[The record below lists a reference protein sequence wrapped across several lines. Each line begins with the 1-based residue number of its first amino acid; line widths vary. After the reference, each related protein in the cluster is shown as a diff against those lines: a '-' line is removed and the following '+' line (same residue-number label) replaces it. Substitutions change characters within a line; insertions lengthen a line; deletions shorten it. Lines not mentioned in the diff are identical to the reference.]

1 MGLFSLLWYFM
12 FSIYS
17 LFRRYGKLLQIP
29 GFDYPKIISNLIQKN
44 IENLC
49 KGIYKKG
56 EETYKQH
63 ITDTGSAFE
72 KYLNSSVKRFNN
84 VKTIIHNH
92 KPVPL
97 HEFYVDINIKCG
109 KDIINTEHIENILSY
124 SNFITIF
131 GSGGTGKS
139 TLFKHL
145 FLDTIVS
152 TDLIPIFIELKD
164 FNDKNYENIED
175 LIFESLMNL
184 NFSLEKEFFIN
195 SLKNNKYVFFL
206 DGYDEVKEEKK
217 TLISKEIIR
226 ITNKYRNNY
235 YLVSS
240 RKNTMLERGWDNFC
254 DFTMEPLTREKSI
267 ELIKNLTY
275 DEELKRQFLVQLQTG
290 RIFNKHKSFC
300 SNPLLLTIMLLA
312 YQDFAEIPDKLHIF
326 YGRAFDVLYSRHDAT
341 KGSFVREKRL
351 EKQGLASDDFKSA
364 LSTFSAISY
373 SDSKIAFEFE
383 SLIEYIQQA
392 KNFTGLQ
399 FDSKDFLIDLTEAV
413 CILTLDGSEY
423 KYQHRSFQE
432 YFTAMFIN
440 NLTDDEQNDFLKT
453 LLDMNPNSLRGDSI
467 FSMLF
472 EMNQT
477 KLEKN
482 FLIPLLEELKLSIY
496 DTNEQKMCSNFV
508 NNQFSN
514 ISIDYFPNRKFH
526 YTIKYQVKDSSSIK
540 YSNLIHFV
548 VKSYI
553 LQLGDIPKGYI
564 KYPSMQQIQKSVKKI
579 YNNESNKQHYTLTD
593 GMRLNRVTINVED
606 GLHKPQICQHIL
618 MATTDIHNDLKL
630 ALYILDKL
638 KEKYKERKS
647 LNVFWKKNKS

>member
-1 MGLFSLLWYFM
+1 M
-12 FSIYS
+12 
-17 LFRRYGKLLQIP
+17 LQMP
-29 GFDYPKIISNLIQKN
+29 EFDYPKIISNLIQKN
-44 IENLC
+44 IENVC
-49 KGIYKKG
+49 KGVYKKG
-56 EETYKQH
+56 EETYKQF
-63 ITDTGSAFE
+63 ITNTGIAFE
-72 KYLNSSVKRFNN
+72 EYLNSSVNKFNN
-84 VKTIIHNH
+84 VKTIIHSH

-97 HEFYVDINIKCG
+97 REFYVDINIKCG

-139 TLFKHL
+139 TLFKYL
-145 FLDTIVS
+145 FLDTIIS

-175 LIFESLMNL
+175 LIFESLINL

-195 SLKNNKYVFFL
+195 SLKNNKYVLFF

-217 TLISKEIIR
+217 SLISKEIIR

-254 DFTMEPLTREKSI
+254 DFAMEPLNKDKSI
-267 ELIKNLTY
+267 ELIKNLKY
-275 DEELKRQFLVQLQTG
+275 DEEIKEKFLVQLQEG
-290 RIFNKHKSFC
+290 KIFNKHKSFC

-351 EKQGLASDDFKSA
+351 EKHGLASDDFKNV

-373 SDSKIAFEFE
+373 SHSKVAFEYE
-383 SLIEYIQQA
+383 SLIEYIQEA
-392 KNFTGLQ
+392 KIFTDLK

-440 NLTDDEQNDFLKT
+440 NLTDEEQTDFLKT
-453 LLDMNPNSLRGDSI
+453 LLDVNPNSLRGDTI
-467 FSMLF
+467 FNMLF

-477 KLEKN
+477 KIEKN
-482 FLIPLLEELKLSIY
+482 FLIPLLEELKDSIY
-496 DTNEQKMCSNFV
+496 DSDERKTKLNFIK
-508 NNQFSN
+508 NQFAN
-514 ISIDYFPNRKFH
+514 ISIDRLSRRGFEYTMKF
-526 YTIKYQVKDSSSIK
+526 QMNGSDSIK
-540 YSNLIHFV
+540 YSNLINFV
-548 VKSYI
+548 VKKYI
-553 LQLGDIPKGYI
+553 SKIEDIPK
-564 KYPSMQQIQKSVKKI
+564 KYPGTKQIQRSIKKI
-579 YNNESNKQHYTLTD
+579 YDIGGDKEQYTLGD
-593 GMRLNRVTINVED
+593 GRKLTRVIINVKDESHSTQ
-606 GLHKPQICQHIL
+606 LNQNIL
-618 MATTDIHNDLKL
+618 MATTDIGNDLKF
-630 ALYILDKL
+630 ALYMLDTL
-638 KEKYKERKS
+638 KEKYRDRKS
-647 LNVFWKKNKS
+647 LNVFWKQKN